1 MRVLMGVAART
12 TRVLGCALGLL
23 ALAACAP
30 GALLEYRSDQPPT
43 VNLPLA
49 AAGVTDQR
57 AAFGKLLA
65 AELAASE
72 QGASGAVTDW
82 LHGVAA
88 APAAPSTAPSRAAFA
103 ARAGATAVIMVP
115 GLFSDCLG
123 PYAVPFGDGVEHPE
137 GSPDSA
143 AYARFDDLGLYAI
156 RMAVLPGRA
165 SSAANGDR
173 LAAQIRAEVAR
184 PGVKRIVLVGYS
196 KGVADA
202 LYALEVLQRDGGIP
216 SQVQALVSV
225 AGTVMGT
232 PVADHFESLYEAL
245 SPHFTPLACTPSE
258 GGDVTSVTRHERVAW
273 LAEHGVPEGI
283 AYHSIVAFM
292 PRAEMAPAL
301 RTPARMLEAI
311 DPRNDGQVL
320 AADAILPGGSLLAE
334 VRADHWSVALPR
346 AAHPNLAMRAMSSG
360 APFPQE
366 ALLRATLIWV
376 VGGLP

>member
-1 MRVLMGVAART
+1 MGAVLAVR
-12 TRVLGCALGLL
+12 RALGYVLL
-23 ALAACAP
+23 AGALIGCAP
-30 GALLEYRSDQPPT
+30 GHLLSYRSNLPPT

-49 AAGVTDQR
+49 LAGVDDQR
-57 AAFGKLLA
+57 SEFAALFA
-65 AELAASE
+65 VELAAVGP
-72 QGASGAVTDW
+72 GASADVDDW
-82 LHGVAA
+82 LHGVAGVAVA
-88 APAAPSTAPSRAAFA
+88 AHNDQWHRPFA
-103 ARAGATAVIMVP
+103 ARASSTSVILVP
-115 GLFSDCLG
+115 GLFGDCLG
-123 PYAVPFGDGVEHPE
+123 PYAVPFGDGVNYPE
-137 GSPDSA
+137 GSSANA
-143 AYARFDDLGLYAI
+143 AYARFDDLGLLAM
-156 RMAVLPGRA
+156 RLAVLPGRA
-165 SSAANGDR
+165 SSVANGVR
-173 LAAQIRAEVAR
+173 LAAQIRAEAAR

-202 LYALEVLQRDGGIP
+202 LNALEVLQREGGMP
-216 SQVQALVSV
+216 PQVLALVSV

-232 PVADHFESLYEAL
+232 PVADHFESLYAAL
-245 SPHFTPLACTPSE
+245 SPRFTPLECTQSE

-273 LAEHGVPEGI
+273 LAEHGLPQGI

-301 RTPARMLEAI
+301 RIPARMLEAI

-376 VGGLP
+376 VGRLP